1 MGLTGFG
8 NHMAH
13 HVRHYDVVQLVDS
26 RAMII
31 DGNFQKRSSPKQM
44 TEINET
50 N

>member
-8 NHMAH
+8 NRMTR

-31 DGNFQKRSSPKQM
+31 DGNFEKRSRPREM